1 MKSNQ
6 VHIYFCHVNYPV
18 SEDFFLSYYTSL
30 PEFIRIKTDSFLK
43 IEDKIKSILGK
54 HLLLHGF
61 DKMGIERNNIKTF
74 DYQENNRPY
83 LKVPASLDFN
93 ISHSDS
99 LIICAL
105 STDTQVGIDIERNVK
120 KDLSI
125 FKNQLSIQQWEAIE
139 ETANPTELFFQYWVQ
154 KESLIKACNTDVPFG
169 EIEFQYNRATINK
182 KTWYL
187 HSINIDSDYS
197 CCLAT
202 NFKADISIEEVSF
215 T

>member
-6 VHIYFCHVNYPV
+6 VYIYFCYVNYPV

-30 PEFIRIKTDSFLK
+30 PEFIRVKTDSFLK

-61 DKMGIERNNIKTF
+61 EKMGIEKQNIETF
-74 DYQENNRPY
+74 DYQDNSRPY
-83 LKVPASLDFN
+83 LKKPASLDFN

-105 STDTQVGIDIERNVK
+105 SNDTQVGIDIEKNVE

-125 FKNQLSIQQWEAIE
+125 FRNQLSVNQWETIE
-139 ETANPTELFFQYWVQ
+139 ETINPTALFFQYWVQ
-154 KESLIKACNTDVPFG
+154 KESLIKACNADIPFG
-169 EIEFQYNRATINK
+169 EIEFQYNRATINR

-187 HSINIDSDYS
+187 NTINIDSDYS

-202 NFKADISIEEVSF
+202 NFKADISIEEVLF